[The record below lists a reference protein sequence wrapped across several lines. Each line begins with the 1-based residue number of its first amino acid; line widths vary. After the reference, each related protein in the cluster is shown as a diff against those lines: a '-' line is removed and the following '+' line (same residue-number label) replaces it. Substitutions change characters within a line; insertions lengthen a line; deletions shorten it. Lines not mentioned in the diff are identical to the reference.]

1 MNYSKSARHI
11 VFLLFMLS
19 AALVLGTGCKSS
31 NDAPIS
37 AEPSYTVTFINMSE
51 QRISE
56 IHFKQNLSSGGS
68 MNADGSPIEYGE
80 SLFFDFDS
88 PDTSA
93 LFSVLDEEKKVLLS
107 ETVEL
112 SFNEEK
118 NITIHMEDDKEGVA
132 FKVVSP

>member
-1 MNYSKSARHI
+1 MHYEKSIKHI
-11 VFLLFMLS
+11 VFILFMLS
-19 AALVLGTGCKSS
+19 TVLILGTGCKIS
-31 NDAPIS
+31 DPGPIS
-37 AEPSYTVTFINMSE
+37 AEPSYTVTFVNRSE
-51 QRISE
+51 KRISE
-56 IHFKQNLSSGGS
+56 IRFQQNLRSGGT

-80 SLFFDFDS
+80 SLYFDFDS

-93 LFSVLDEEKKVLLS
+93 VFSVLDEEKKVLAS
-107 ETVEL
+107 ETVTL